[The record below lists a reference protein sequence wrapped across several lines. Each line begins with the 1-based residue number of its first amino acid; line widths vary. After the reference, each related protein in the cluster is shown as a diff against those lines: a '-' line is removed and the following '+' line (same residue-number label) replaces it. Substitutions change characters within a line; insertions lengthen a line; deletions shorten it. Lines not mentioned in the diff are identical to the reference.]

1 MCIRV
6 TRKQWVKVPCMCQ
19 GDHPR
24 SENRQLW
31 QQLVRAAL
39 PGVSWSTD
47 CDLKLV
53 SCSGPWLAVGRL
65 REPDLVGTKL
75 ADLLEITSADD
86 PVLRAH
92 REALAGAERTVSF
105 ILKGGDYCG
114 VVVPLRSNDAVV
126 GTVLNALEQSIVDTR
141 CQAIA
146 DTSLDVILFL
156 RPDGTIEYV
165 NRMAQRVGRD
175 QVVGKSVYN
184 FVPADQRD
192 AVRKAVALVLETGTP
207 TTIDL
212 QFSHQLGRVVWQSVR
227 IGPWRHGNSLVGVVA
242 LAADVTQ
249 RKLVVQK
256 LLDEERLLK
265 QMLDLQERERRLVAY
280 EIHDGFIQDVIAVRM
295 MLEATR
301 GQLLESQSGILARLE
316 DSVDLLAK
324 AIGEGR
330 RLISELRPMIIDEMG
345 LVEAVQF
352 LVEEERARGGAE
364 IRFVPRVSFD
374 RLPPLL
380 QATVFRI
387 VREAVTN
394 ARRHGHAEIIE
405 IRLTDVANH
414 VVIEVQ
420 DDGRGFDPSQVPQ
433 NRYGLE
439 GIRERAKLFGGG
451 ATIESKLGK
460 GTRITVKLPT
470 DVPESTCLPPD
481 DSWRWSI

>member
-1 MCIRV
+1 
-6 TRKQWVKVPCMCQ
+6 MCQ
-19 GDHPR
+19 GDLPR
-24 SENRQLW
+24 AENSQLW
-31 QQLVRAAL
+31 QQLVSAAL

-105 ILKGGDYCG
+105 ILKGRDYCG
-114 VVVPLRSNDAVV
+114 VVVPLRSDDAVV
-126 GTVLNALEQSIVDTR
+126 GTVLNALEQPIVDTR

-165 NRMAQRVGRD
+165 NRTAQRVGRD
-175 QVVGKSVYN
+175 QVVGQSVYN
-184 FVPADQRD
+184 FVSADQRD
-192 AVRKAVALVLETGTP
+192 AVRKAVASVLETGTP